1 MVRYGGTPR
10 RASLMNAHL
19 TNAGRE
25 ALQEQYAAHEAA
37 YERIDA
43 RIRAVKG
50 AYTAADE
57 DTRLT
62 ALKRAYAYAV
72 LTANSPL
79 AAADRSYGR
88 WLAGDGPREVCYDE
102 RHTNQKGDWFASG
115 LENFTEKARPVDRKI
130 LAEEYGEAA
139 EIAAENLTGISRVK
153 ARFMV
158 GLLTGET
165 ACIDTHA
172 ERFVRSHV
180 TGGDKL
186 ADAKNAASPEK
197 YETATAALSA
207 GIPAVSR
214 FVAQWVSFDAA
225 RDTFTPH
232 DNFYNSLPFT
242 VA

>member
-1 MVRYGGTPR
+1 MTAEVTD
-10 RASLMNAHL
+10 
-19 TNAGRE
+19 AGRDT
-25 ALQEQYAAHEAA
+25 LQAQYADHEAA
-37 YERIDA
+37 YERIDS
-43 RIRAVKG
+43 RVRAVKA
-50 AYTAADE
+50 AYEAADE
-57 DTRLT
+57 ETRTT

-79 AAADRSYGR
+79 EAADRSYAR
-88 WLAGDGPREVCYDE
+88 WLQGDSPRAVCYEE

-115 LENFTEKARPVDRKI
+115 LENFAEKVAPVDEAI
-130 LAEEYGEAA
+130 LAGEYGEAA

-153 ARFMV
+153 GRFMI

-172 ERFVRSHV
+172 ERFVRNYV
-180 TGGDKL
+180 TDGDRL
-186 ADAKNAASPEK
+186 ADGKNDASPET
-197 YETATAALSA
+197 YETATKALSDA
-207 GIPAVSR
+207 LSGISR
-214 FVAQWVSFDAA
+214 FVVQWISFDAA

>member
-1 MVRYGGTPR
+1 MD
-10 RASLMNAHL
+10 AHL
-19 TNAGRE
+19 TDAGRD

-50 AYTAADE
+50 AYMAADE

-102 RHTNQKGDWFASG
+102 RHTNQKGNWFATG
-115 LENFTEKARPVDRKI
+115 LENFTDKARPVDRKI

-165 ACIDTHA
+165 GCIDTHA
-172 ERFVRSHV
+172 ERFISDNV
-180 TGGDKL
+180 TGGKSL
-186 ADAKNAASPEK
+186 VAQKNNTTPNA
-197 YETATAALSA
+197 YETAMEALET
-207 GIPAVSR
+207 GIPKVSR
-214 FVAQWVSFDAA
+214 FVVQWVSFDAA